1 MRNFLPLVAAVLA
14 AVMTGCATAPQPV
27 STPAYFQ
34 TLTALHVAPATLQ
47 RIEAGRV
54 LSFDDVMNL
63 VQCRVPG
70 DKIVPYL
77 RSTRAVYNY
86 SQPQIDQLIAAGAD
100 STLVDYVGR
109 AAGDFM
115 IDAQNAQQQTEL
127 RQNAKWGKA
136 AYENAYFT
144 DPGYW
149 GDAPFPYAFPGE
161 WY

>member
-1 MRNFLPLVAAVLA
+1 M
-14 AVMTGCATAPQPV
+14 
-27 STPAYFQ
+27 
-34 TLTALHVAPATLQ
+34 
-47 RIEAGRV
+47 
-54 LSFDDVMNL
+54 
-63 VQCRVPG
+63 PG

-86 SQPQIDQLIAAGAD
+86 TQPQIDQLIAAGAD

-115 IDAQNAQQQTEL
+115 IDAQNAQSQEEL
-127 RQNAKWGKA
+127 RRNARWGKA
-136 AYENAYFT
+136 AYERAYFT

-149 GDAPFPYAFPGE
+149 GGAPFPYAFPGE